1 MLQKR
6 KNCLKRFSPC
16 LTRTG
21 SEKFNETLIAPWL
34 EIIRKKTNPIYAW
47 KIGLLCNSA
56 CGANRH
62 KPAHGEKNLSLMKNA
77 VSCLLT
83 SCICLSCEFVSLS
96 HSVHPMCSVSYPLSH
111 HVSHVT
117 LVSEICLIL
126 SLMLVWVLSPIW
138 LVSASYFLSH
148 VLVSCLSNLAM
159 NLLVSYVLKIVS
171 YLTWT
176 ALG

>member
-1 MLQKR
+1 MKNSNFNRTVARDYSEKIQSYLCVKNWAPLRIRMWR
-6 KNCLKRFSPC
+6 KS
-16 LTRTG
+16 TQTG
-21 SEKFNETLIAPWL
+21 SW
-34 EIIRKKTNPIYAW
+34 RKK
-47 KIGLLCNSA
+47 
-56 CGANRH
+56 
-62 KPAHGEKNLSLMKNA
+62 LSLMNYA

-83 SCICLSCEFVSLS
+83 SCICLSCEFVPLS
-96 HSVHPMCSVSYPLSH
+96 HSVHPMCSVSYPLSL

-117 LVSEICLIL
+117 LVSVNL

-159 NLLVSYVLKIVS
+159 NLLVSYVLKIVY